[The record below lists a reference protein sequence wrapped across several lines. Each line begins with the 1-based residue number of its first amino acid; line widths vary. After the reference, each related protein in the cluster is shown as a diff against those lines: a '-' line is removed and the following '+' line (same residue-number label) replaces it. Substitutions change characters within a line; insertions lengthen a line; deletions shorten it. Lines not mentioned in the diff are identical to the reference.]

1 MRALAVLT
9 ITILGG
15 CTTITPVTSS
25 ISERFEPDVGSVSTR
40 ELGDSLVS
48 YRYAITKPSLKIL
61 AYAGEKPDNW
71 NAFKT
76 GTVLEPLGTAG
87 GIDFEL
93 YRSPAATQTTF
104 GDFDSSVLCRRV
116 STKEWTYPDGGLSAC
131 GAANFLYGNFEKV
144 TTAPAVWYDVTA
156 PNVQQQFIYNGR
168 IDNYVKFTYRE
179 FSVGG
184 YARDAFTQDVQY
196 DLDEGNVIGFKG
208 SRIEILEATN
218 RQITYKLISHFK
230 GVSL

>member
-1 MRALAVLT
+1 MRAFL
-9 ITILGG
+9 LGIFLLIAG
-15 CTTITPVTSS
+15 CATGVPIGSKVT
-25 ISERFEPDVGSVSTR
+25 ELFEPDLASVSTR

-48 YRYAITKPSLKIL
+48 YQYAVTKPTVRVTGHDGGFGISTIFKI
-61 AYAGEKPDNW
+61 GK
-71 NAFKT
+71 
-76 GTVLEPLGTAG
+76 VLEPIENRG
-87 GIDFEL
+87 
-93 YRSPAATQTTF
+93 
-104 GDFDSSVLCRRV
+104 
-116 STKEWTYPDGGLSAC
+116 
-131 GAANFLYGNFEKV
+131 
-144 TTAPAVWYDVTA
+144 DVTVYKHHGA
-156 PNVQQQFIYNGR
+156 DLGGPFNNLVCHDRVKDTWVLAGPVGECLLLGASNYESLEVEPSQWIDISSPNVQQQFIYNGR

-218 RQITYKLISHFK
+218 RQITYKLISHFS

>member
-1 MRALAVLT
+1 MRAFALLTLIALA
-9 ITILGG
+9 G
-15 CTTITPVTSS
+15 CATPTLVTSR
-25 ISERFEPDVGSVSTR
+25 ITEQFEPEVNSVSTR

-48 YRYAITKPSLKIL
+48 YQYAVTKPSLRVVSHDGNSSIAFQLKI
-61 AYAGEKPDNW
+61 GSN
-71 NAFKT
+71 
-76 GTVLEPLGTAG
+76 LEPVEIRGDIAV
-87 GIDFEL
+87 
-93 YRSPAATQTTF
+93 YRSHSPDIPIAYMRLLCHDQVKDRWSAAGPF
-104 GDFDSSVLCRRV
+104 GECNEVGFIANGYLYDSLEVEPSQWVD
-116 STKEWTYPDGGLSAC
+116 S
-131 GAANFLYGNFEKV
+131 
-144 TTAPAVWYDVTA
+144 TA

-179 FSVGG
+179 FSFGG

-218 RQITYKLISHFK
+218 RQITYKLISHFN